1 MLFFISHAVKAL
13 RVNVTRHFFIY
24 AGEGVGVSVS
34 ALKEDTHVYA
44 VEYCAY
50 SHARRTIFSCSTD
63 GFNAGKFEVL
73 TESDQSGIK
82 YKVLT

>member
-1 MLFFISHAVKAL
+1 M
-13 RVNVTRHFFIY
+13 Y
-24 AGEGVGVSVS
+24 AGEGVGVSIS
-34 ALKEDTHVYA
+34 AFKEDTHVYA

-50 SHARRTIFSCSTD
+50 SHAQRTIFSYTTD

-82 YKVLT
+82 YKVWTSRIQKL